1 MQSQNRFFEDFVKIM
16 NGAAGTV
23 AGMTREAQDGM
34 RERAKEWVAGMDFVS
49 RDEFEAVKQMAATA
63 REEVEALKAEVAA
76 LKGGKFGRKSPEGDA
91 KAPASSGGDSKAPPV
106 GTTGIET
113 PEE

>member
-1 MQSQNRFFEDFVKIM
+1 MQSQNRFFEDLVKIM

-63 REEVEALKAEVAA
+63 REEIESLKTELAA
-76 LKGGKFGRKSPEGDA
+76 LKGGNFGRKTPESAA
-91 KAPASSGGDSKAPPV
+91 KAPPA
-106 GTTGIET
+106 GTTGVET

>member
-1 MQSQNRFFEDFVKIM
+1 MQSQNRFFEDFVKVM

-34 RERAKEWVAGMDFVS
+34 RERMKEWVAGMDFVS
-49 RDEFEAVKQMAATA
+49 RDEFEAVKAMAANA
-63 REEVEALKAEVAA
+63 REEVEQLKARLDALDGGRARPAPSGEV
-76 LKGGKFGRKSPEGDA
+76 KSP
-91 KAPASSGGDSKAPPV
+91 PAGV
-106 GTTGIET
+106 TGVET

>member
-1 MQSQNRFFEDFVKIM
+1 MQSQNRFFEDFVKIV

-34 RERAKEWVAGMDFVS
+34 RERMKEWMAGMDFVS
-49 RDEFEAVKQMAATA
+49 RDEFEAVKAMAAQA
-63 REEVEALKAEVAA
+63 REETELLKTRLAA
-76 LKGGKFGRKSPEGDA
+76 LEGGKGKKTATGEVKPP
-91 KAPASSGGDSKAPPV
+91 PAGV
-106 GTTGIET
+106 TGVET

>member
-1 MQSQNRFFEDFVKIM
+1 MQSQNRFFEDLVKIM

-49 RDEFEAVKQMAATA
+49 REEFEAVKQMAATA
-63 REEVEALKAEVAA
+63 REEVETLKAEVAA
-76 LKGGKFGRKSPEGDA
+76 LKGGKARKVPTGDA
-91 KAPASSGGDSKAPPV
+91 KAPPAGV
-106 GTTGIET
+106 TGIET

>member
-34 RERAKEWVAGMDFVS
+34 RERMKEWVAGMDFVS
-49 RDEFEAVKQMAATA
+49 RDEFEAVKAMAAAA
-63 REEVEALKAEVAA
+63 REEVEQLKVRLLVLE
-76 LKGGKFGRKSPEGDA
+76 GGKARKAATGEVKPP
-91 KAPASSGGDSKAPPV
+91 PAGV
-106 GTTGIET
+106 TGIET